1 MLAQIAHYSSNVT
14 LSLSRWLLHVACCSR
29 RRHLF
34 PPRSASALHR
44 FHQYGSWLQHLAPS
58 ENKIGSPWL
67 SHASAVRTPPARPA
81 GMVRHLRSTGRPAV
95 CAPVVNRDVNQLE
108 LGRRPWSSP
117 TLDLGRRSRVEER
130 EVDPESGDYAPTCG
144 RQKGLL
150 CVHMHLLT
158 CSTSLIIRA
167 NNQPSTTALAP
178 CDPEHT
184 EISILPLKKR
194 RN

>member
-130 EVDPESGDYAPTCG
+130 EVDPESGDYG
-144 RQKGLL
+144 WS
-150 CVHMHLLT
+150 
-158 CSTSLIIRA
+158 STSSNHNRWRCEHEGCYCSD
-167 NNQPSTTALAP
+167 STRY
-178 CDPEHT
+178 
-184 EISILPLKKR
+184 SS
-194 RN
+194 

>member
-1 MLAQIAHYSSNVT
+1 MLARIAHYSSNVT
-14 LSLSRWLLHVACCSR
+14 LSLSHWLLHVACCSR

-34 PPRSASALHR
+34 PPHSTSALHR

-108 LGRRPWSSP
+108 LGRRPSSSP

-130 EVDPESGDYAPTCG
+130 EVNPESGDYGPNKAKYK
-144 RQKGLL
+144 QAKF
-150 CVHMHLLT
+150 
-158 CSTSLIIRA
+158 I
-167 NNQPSTTALAP
+167 P
-178 CDPEHT
+178 CDLSQLYAQVSFESSCKF
-184 EISILPLKKR
+184 EQK
-194 RN
+194 